1 LIDLGTDKFLVNDSD
16 DADVGYLY
24 QQLLNRV
31 IILKSVSKII
41 DSDEEEEIAEQEGIV
56 KILKKILR
64 RKISKD

>member
-1 LIDLGTDKFLVNDSD
+1 MNTDKFLVNDSD

-41 DSDEEEEIAEQEGIV
+41 DSDEEEIAEQEGIV
-56 KILKKILR
+56 KIPKKILR